1 MTVFKKFIIGRNTLS
16 GRPVAV
22 DPKRLRAHGLV
33 LGGTGRG
40 KSKFMEL
47 LIRHHLAAG
56 HGMLIL
62 DPHGYLY
69 EDVLAYATDAGYRS
83 RLVLV
88 NANAT

>member
-1 MTVFKKFIIGRNTLS
+1 MARPFVIGQNTLS

-22 DPKRLRAHGLV
+22 DPKRLRAHSLV

-47 LIRHHLAAG
+47 RIRHHLAAG
-56 HGMLIL
+56 NGMLVL

-69 EDVLAYATDAGYRS
+69 EDVLAYATEAGYRS
-83 RLVLV
+83 KLVLV
-88 NANAT
+88 NANET